1 MKVNFKNKDQGHFN
15 PLFFCLFFF
24 NFRAKNC
31 GYIFDQSNL
40 FPRGKIVSS
49 IVNSYDITQVRKKN
63 VNQLAYGF

>member
-15 PLFFCLFFF
+15 PLFFFL

-49 IVNSYDITQVRKKN
+49 IVNSYDITQVRKKM
-63 VNQLAYGF
+63 